1 MSGGASVGRLS
12 RPVGCWAATPREV
25 SLHVIPVLTFSIRP
39 VVDEAEVLACGR
51 LGNLPGLAGKLD
63 TSRVVVR
70 GGDDN
75 SDIRELLHR

>member
-1 MSGGASVGRLS
+1 MADCLGR
-12 RPVGCWAATPREV
+12 WAATPREV

-39 VVDEAEVLACGR
+39 VVDEAEVLARGR
-51 LGNLPGLAGKLD
+51 LGNLPGLASNLD

-75 SDIRELLHR
+75 CDIRELLHR